1 MKDHKKMTN
10 DTHHNPCS
18 YFEQGVC
25 RSCNLMGE
33 SVEGGR
39 EKKLQEF
46 LEKLKDS
53 FPKIALEPFFGL
65 ADFRGS
71 RQKAK
76 LACFEQQKTGDLQ
89 LGIYTLTEQVSL
101 EDCPLY
107 TPAMQ
112 KVILGT
118 KRLLEDAKIKA
129 YDIMKR
135 SGEAKFVL
143 ITESLPYHGENDH
156 TFMVRLVLRSKEG
169 LDRLQKRSVN
179 FLQEYPQIKLLS
191 VNIQPEPKAI
201 LEGDE
206 EIFLN
211 GTETFINGYQDQKLN
226 LTVRSFSQI
235 NSYVAFHLYQYV
247 KDLLLAKKITSL
259 LDLYCGVGGFSLT
272 AREVLSE
279 VWGVEI
285 SKDAVKMAN
294 KSAKDFGKEKF
305 HYEAGDVEKIL
316 HSKSKLEYPQAV
328 IVNPPR
334 AGLSAKTIEFLN
346 GSQIQ
351 HLIYSS
357 CNPETFKRDA
367 LMLNQHYELISL
379 VPFDMFMMTSHFEVV
394 GYFQLKKN

>member
-1 MKDHKKMTN
+1 MNDLKNVKN

-33 SVEGGR
+33 SVESGR

-46 LEKLKDS
+46 LEKLNDS

-76 LACFEQQKTGDLQ
+76 LACFEKQETGSLQ
-89 LGIYTLTEQVSL
+89 LGIYTLSEKLSL

-107 TPAMQ
+107 TQAMQ
-112 KVILGT
+112 KVISGT
-118 KRLLEDAKIKA
+118 KHLLEKAQIKA
-129 YDIMKR
+129 YDIHKR

-143 ITESLPYHGENDH
+143 ITESLPYQGESHH
-156 TFMVRLVLRSKEG
+156 TYMVRLVLRSKEG
-169 LDRLQKRSVN
+169 LDRLQKHSVS
-179 FLQEYPQIKLLS
+179 FLQEYPQVKLLS

-201 LEGDE
+201 LEGEE
-206 EIFLN
+206 EIILN
-211 GTETFINGYQDQKLN
+211 GAETFINGFQDQKLN

-235 NSYVAFHLYQYV
+235 NSFVAFHLYQYV
-247 KDLLLAKKITSL
+247 KDLLSSKNVTSL
-259 LDLYCGVGGFSLT
+259 LDLYCGVGGFSLS

-285 SKDAVKMAN
+285 SNDAVKMAN
-294 KSAKDFGKEKF
+294 KSAKEFGKENF
-305 HYEAGDVEKIL
+305 YYEAGDVEKIL
-316 HSKSKLEYPQAV
+316 YSKSKLEYPQAV

-334 AGLSAKTIEFLN
+334 AGLGTKTIEFIN
-346 GSQIQ
+346 NSQIQ

-357 CNPETFKRDA
+357 CNPETFTRDA
-367 LMLNQHYELISL
+367 LMLNEHYELISL
-379 VPFDMFMMTSHFEVV
+379 APFDMFMMTNHFEVV
-394 GYFQLKKN
+394 GYFQLK